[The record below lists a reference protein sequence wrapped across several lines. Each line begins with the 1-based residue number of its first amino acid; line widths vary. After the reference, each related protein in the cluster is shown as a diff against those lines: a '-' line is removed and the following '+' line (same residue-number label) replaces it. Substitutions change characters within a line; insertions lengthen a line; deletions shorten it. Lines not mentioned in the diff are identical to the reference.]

1 MDWLEKNAK
10 RTKQY
15 FRDVSLLKSLF
26 CYMLLGT
33 IGALTVWAF
42 TRSLCVGWINVLSDT
57 SMQGNKG
64 GVDESMLM
72 GSFCSPQASLSFRIV
87 CFFYF
92 YGLFFDIT
100 AASFFVCWTFLEH
113 RIRPAIRA
121 VEESAGYL
129 AAGDYGHE
137 ISYHSGDEM
146 GGLCRNFE
154 SMRRQ
159 LVEEKKR
166 QWQSEEQ
173 QRKINAAFAHDIRT
187 PLTVIRGNTEFLQ
200 RYLPQGRVSEE
211 MLGEK
216 LSAMRYQEE
225 RLLEFSN
232 TMTRFQKE
240 GARQVCGAWMES
252 GLFVTGMKENA
263 LAMAKIQEVDC
274 KIRQNGICG
283 EIFVDAGLVEEVF
296 DNLLSNA
303 MRYARERVI
312 IDMVLEKRSFSL
324 FVMDDGAGFSAKA
337 LRSAAEPYFS
347 EDKEGGEHFGIGLSI
362 AKMLCEKHGGYLQ
375 LVNSVDGGGIVS
387 AVFSVLVR

>member
-1 MDWLEKNAK
+1 MDWLEKKAEQA
-10 RTKQY
+10 KQY
-15 FRDVSLLKSLF
+15 LRDVSLLKSLL
-26 CYMLLGT
+26 CYMLLGV
-33 IGALTVWAF
+33 IGALTVWVF
-42 TRSLCVGWINVLSDT
+42 TRNLCVGWIHVLSDT
-57 SMQGNKG
+57 SMQENG
-64 GVDESMLM
+64 GKVDESMLM
-72 GSFCSPQASLSFRIV
+72 ESLLSTQASWAYRIV
-87 CFFYF
+87 CFLYF
-92 YGLFFDIT
+92 YGLFFDIII
-100 AASFFVCWTFLEH
+100 AVFLVCRAFLEY

-137 ISYHSGDEM
+137 ISWYGGDEM

-154 SMRRQ
+154 YMRRQ

-166 QWQSEEQ
+166 QWQSEEE

-200 RYLPQGRVSEE
+200 RYLPQGKVSEA
-211 MLGEK
+211 MLREK

-225 RLLEFSN
+225 RLLQFAN
-232 TMTRFQKE
+232 TMTKLQKE
-240 GARQVCGAWMES
+240 ESRQVCGAWVES
-252 GLFVTGMKENA
+252 GPLVTGMKENA
-263 LAMAKIQEVDC
+263 LAMAKIHKVAC
-274 KIRQNGICG
+274 KVRQSGICG

-303 MRYARERVI
+303 MRYAREQVTV
-312 IDMVLEKRSFSL
+312 DMVLEERKLSL
-324 FVMDDGAGFSAKA
+324 FVRDDGTGFSAKA

-347 EDKEGGEHFGIGLSI
+347 EDKEDGEHFGIGLSI
-362 AKMLCEKHGGYLQ
+362 ARMLCEKHGGYLQ